1 MVFPKSKVFIADP
14 SKQIVIQPQDGIAVF
29 QLLGIPDGIDLSRAH
44 RGYSHTPLE
53 RSIAHIKTSYTEE
66 ISIPELA
73 AMEGLSVSRYN
84 AVFKESTGVSPVKY
98 ITDLR
103 ITHACSLLQSTN
115 LHVKEIGVMVG
126 YKDNH
131 FFSKAFKAKIGM
143 SPREYREQK

>member
-1 MVFPKSKVFIADP
+1 MLSAALQRV
-14 SKQIVIQPQDGIAVF
+14 
-29 QLLGIPDGIDLSRAH
+29 LIDLSRAH